1 MAETTGAGSV
11 SLIGGALCLDFI
23 NTVGDRK
30 GQNPSEHLDNY
41 SDLVVW
47 SKHAGIL
54 TPRLAQHLLQTAAQ
68 RPAEAAAVYQR
79 ALALRTALYRAF
91 AARLAEQK
99 PRTGDLTILN
109 EVLAEAMSH
118 AHVMPT
124 ENGYTW
130 DWTSTENDL
139 AQMLYPIV
147 RSAADILTSDNLV
160 RVRECEDDECG
171 WLFVDTSKNHS
182 RRWCSMD
189 DCGNRAK
196 ARRHYR
202 LTRNK

>member
-11 SLIGGALCLDFI
+11 SLIGGALCLDFV
-23 NTVGDRK
+23 NTVGDIK
-30 GQNPSEHLDNY
+30 SEHPYEHLTNY
-41 SDLVVW
+41 SDLVAW

-54 TPRLAQHLLQTAAQ
+54 TPRLAQHLIQTAAQ
-68 RPAEAAAVYQR
+68 HPAEATAVYQR
-79 ALALRTALYRAF
+79 ALTLRAALYRTF
-91 AARLAEQK
+91 AARLAEYK
-99 PRTGDLTILN
+99 PRTSDLAVLN
-109 EVLAEAMSH
+109 ETLAEAMSH
-118 AHVMPT
+118 AHIVT
-124 ENGYTW
+124 AENGYAW
-130 DWTSTENDL
+130 DWTGMENDL
-139 AQMLYPIV
+139 AQMLYPIA
-147 RSAADILTSDNLV
+147 RSAADILTSDNLA

-202 LTRNK
+202 LTRAK